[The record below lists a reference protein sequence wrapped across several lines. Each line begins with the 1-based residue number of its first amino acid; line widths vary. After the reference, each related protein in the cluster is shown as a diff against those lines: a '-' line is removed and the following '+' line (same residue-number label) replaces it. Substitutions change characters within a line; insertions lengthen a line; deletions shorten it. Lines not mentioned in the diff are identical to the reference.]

1 MNTSVKILF
10 ALLLGLALGGAGV
23 WLALKNPAAHV
34 TPSPAPAK
42 AADPK
47 DRPVLYWYDPMVP
60 DQHFDKPG
68 KSPFM
73 DMDLVPKY
81 ADEAAPAGSVGIDPR
96 TLQNLGVRT
105 APAEE
110 GKLWRRIDTVGTVM
124 VDENRVQVV
133 QARANGYIERL
144 HVRAMNEPVKRGQLL
159 AEVYSPALFT
169 AQEEYR
175 LALKAKDD
183 AAWIA
188 AARQKL
194 LLLGL
199 SEDQV
204 GRIESGGP
212 AQRRVAYHA
221 PVGGVVSELG
231 VKEGS
236 SVSEGTPLM
245 TLSDL
250 SRVWVIAQ
258 VPEDQAAWIVPG
270 KSAEVRLNSR
280 PDQVIEGKVDYLYP
294 EFNRS
299 ARTLQVR
306 ISLPNPGLALK
317 PGMYANV
324 TLYGGASAPSV
335 LVPSE
340 AVIATGKRSIVLVAE
355 GGGRFRPVEVK
366 TGIESDGR
374 TQILAG
380 IQPGEQ
386 VVVSGQFLIESEA
399 NLKGALAR
407 LQGPEQTWQGTG
419 RITAVDA
426 AKGLL
431 EMAHAPIP
439 AIDWPAMTMPF
450 DVANPGLL
458 QGLKPG
464 QQVTFDLARRGEGYV
479 VVGIRPRE
487 SAP

>member
-1 MNTSVKILF
+1 MNTSLKITT
-10 ALLLGLALGGAGV
+10 ALLLGLGLGAAGA
-23 WLALKNPAAHV
+23 WLALKGPAPHD
-34 TPSPAPAK
+34 TPAPAK
-42 AADPK
+42 TAVPGNHQ
-47 DRPVLYWYDPMVP
+47 VLYWFDPMVP

-81 ADEAAPAGSVGIDPR
+81 ADEAASAGSVGIDHR
-96 TLQNLGVRT
+96 TLQNLGTRT

-124 VDENRVQVV
+124 ADENRVQVV
-133 QARANGYIERL
+133 QARAGGYIERL
-144 HVRAMNEPVKRGQLL
+144 HVRAMNEPVKRGQVL
-159 AEVYSPALFT
+159 AEVYSPALYT

-183 AAWIA
+183 PAWIA

-204 GRIESGGP
+204 GRIEAGAP

-221 PVGGVVSELG
+221 PVGGVVSELT

-236 SVSEGTPLM
+236 SVSEGMPLM

-258 VPEDQAAWIVPG
+258 VPEEQAAWIAPG
-270 KSAEVRLNSR
+270 KSAEVRLSSR
-280 PDQVIEGKVDYLYP
+280 PDQVIEGKVDYIYP

-317 PGMYANV
+317 PGMYASV

-366 TGIESDGR
+366 TGIENDGR

-380 IQPGEQ
+380 IKPGEP

-399 NLKGALAR
+399 NLKGVLAR
-407 LQGPEQTWQGTG
+407 LQGPEQTWRGNG

-431 EMAHAPIP
+431 EMAHEPIP

-450 DVANPGLL
+450 DVADSGLL
-458 QGLKPG
+458 KGLKPG
-464 QQVTFDLARRGEGYV
+464 QQVDFDLARRGDSYV